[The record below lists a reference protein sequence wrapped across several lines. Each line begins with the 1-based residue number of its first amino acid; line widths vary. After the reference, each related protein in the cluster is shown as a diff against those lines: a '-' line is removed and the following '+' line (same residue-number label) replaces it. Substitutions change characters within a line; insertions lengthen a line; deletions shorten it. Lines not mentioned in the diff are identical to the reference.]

1 MRGGL
6 HKPLISGAITRPRE
20 SHSRAVSHSVVR
32 MADTLADRRSPLRP
46 LGNLARGTLI
56 GAVEVVP
63 GVSGGTV
70 ALIVGVY
77 ATLIDAASHI
87 VRGLVAS
94 TDVVRGRGATRTA
107 AHFRAVRWS
116 VVAPVLLGMVVA
128 VVVGARVLA
137 PLVSAYP
144 TETRAVFGG
153 MIAASLLIPVRMLGR
168 GWTWRLGLIA
178 LVASA
183 AAFALTGLPTA
194 TVAEPPLVIVALAA
208 SVAVCALVLPG
219 LSGAFLLLV
228 FGLYETTLVAL
239 NERDLPYIA
248 AFALGAVVGLSLFVN
263 LLRVMLRRHHALM
276 LALMTGLML
285 GSLRALWP
293 WQDGLAPGT
302 DAGVIVLLAG
312 AGAVVVLSV
321 VAMQALVARGRGS
334 A

>member
-1 MRGGL
+1 
-6 HKPLISGAITRPRE
+6 
-20 SHSRAVSHSVVR
+20 
-32 MADTLADRRSPLRP
+32 MADTFADRRSPLRP
-46 LGNLARGTLI
+46 LGNLVRGTLI
-56 GAVEVVP
+56 GVVEVIP

-77 ATLIDAASHI
+77 ATLIDAASHV
-87 VRGLVAS
+87 VRGIVAS
-94 TDVVRGRGATRTA
+94 TDVVCGRGFARSA

-116 VVAPVLLGMVVA
+116 VVAPVLVGMVIA
-128 VVVGARVLA
+128 VIVGAQVLA
-137 PLVSAYP
+137 PLVKAYP
-144 TETRAVFGG
+144 SETRAVFGG

-178 LVASA
+178 LVAA
-183 AAFALTGLPTA
+183 FAAFVLTGLPTA
-194 TVAEPPLVIVALAA
+194 TMAEPPLVIVALAA

-263 LLRVMLRRHHALM
+263 LLRVMLRRFHSLM
-276 LALMTGLML
+276 LAVMTGLML

-293 WQDGLAPGT
+293 WQDEFGQASAPGD
-302 DAGVIVLLAG
+302 DAGTLGLLAA
-312 AGAVVVLSV
+312 AGVAAVLMV
-321 VAMQALVARGRGS
+321 VATQARMARGRG
-334 A
+334 AA

>member
-1 MRGGL
+1 
-6 HKPLISGAITRPRE
+6 
-20 SHSRAVSHSVVR
+20 
-32 MADTLADRRSPLRP
+32 
-46 LGNLARGTLI
+46 
-56 GAVEVVP
+56 
-63 GVSGGTV
+63 
-70 ALIVGVY
+70 
-77 ATLIDAASHI
+77 
-87 VRGLVAS
+87 
-94 TDVVRGRGATRTA
+94 
-107 AHFRAVRWS
+107 
-116 VVAPVLLGMVVA
+116 
-128 VVVGARVLA
+128 
-137 PLVSAYP
+137 
-144 TETRAVFGG
+144 

-168 GWTWRLGLIA
+168 DWTWRLGLIA

-293 WQDGLAPGT
+293 WQDEFGQASAPGA
-302 DAGVIVLLAG
+302 DAGAIALLAA
-312 AGAVVVLSV
+312 AGAAVVLFV
-321 VAMQALVARGRGS
+321 VALQAGVARGRR
-334 A
+334 AT

>member
-1 MRGGL
+1 
-6 HKPLISGAITRPRE
+6 
-20 SHSRAVSHSVVR
+20 
-32 MADTLADRRSPLRP
+32 MADTFADRRSPLRP
-46 LGNLARGTLI
+46 LGNLVRGTLI
-56 GAVEVVP
+56 GVVEVIP

-77 ATLIDAASHI
+77 ATLIDAASHV
-87 VRGLVAS
+87 VRGIVAS
-94 TDVVRGRGATRTA
+94 TDVLRGRGFARSA

-116 VVAPVLLGMVVA
+116 VVAPVLVGMVIA
-128 VVVGARVLA
+128 VIVGAQVLA
-137 PLVSAYP
+137 PLVKAYP
-144 TETRAVFGG
+144 SETRAVFGG

-178 LVASA
+178 LVAA
-183 AAFALTGLPTA
+183 FAAFVLTGLPTA
-194 TVAEPPLVIVALAA
+194 TMAEPPLVIVALAA

-263 LLRVMLRRHHALM
+263 LLRVMLRRFHSLM
-276 LALMTGLML
+276 LAMMTGLML

-293 WQDGLAPGT
+293 WQDEFGQASAPGD
-302 DAGVIVLLAG
+302 DAGTLALLA
-312 AGAVVVLSV
+312 AGGVAAVLMV
-321 VAMQALVARGRGS
+321 VATQARMARGRG
-334 A
+334 AA

>member
-1 MRGGL
+1 
-6 HKPLISGAITRPRE
+6 
-20 SHSRAVSHSVVR
+20 

-46 LGNLARGTLI
+46 LGNLVRGTLI

-77 ATLIDAASHI
+77 ATLIDAASHV
-87 VRGLVAS
+87 VRGIVAS
-94 TDVVRGRGATRTA
+94 TDGVRGRGFARSRT
-107 AHFRAVRWS
+107 HFRAVRWG
-116 VVAPVLLGMVVA
+116 VVAPVVIGMVVA
-128 VVVGARVLA
+128 VIVGAQVLA
-137 PLVSAYP
+137 PLVKTYP
-144 TETRAVFGG
+144 IETRAVFGG

-168 GWTWRLGLIA
+168 KWSWRLGLVA
-178 LVASA
+178 LVAA
-183 AAFALTGLPTA
+183 VAAFLLTGLPTA
-194 TVAEPPLVIVALAA
+194 TLAEPPLVIVALAA

-263 LLRVMLRRHHALM
+263 LLRVMLRRFHALM
-276 LALMTGLML
+276 LALMTGLMT

-293 WQDGLAPGT
+293 WQDEFGRASAPGA
-302 DAGVIVLLAG
+302 DAGWIVLLAV
-312 AGAVVVLSV
+312 AGAAVVLAV
-321 VAMQALVARGRGS
+321 VAMQARLVRGRG
-334 A
+334 AA

>member
-1 MRGGL
+1 
-6 HKPLISGAITRPRE
+6 
-20 SHSRAVSHSVVR
+20 
-32 MADTLADRRSPLRP
+32 MADTFADRRSPLRP
-46 LGNLARGTLI
+46 LGNLVRGTLI
-56 GAVEVVP
+56 GVVEVIP

-77 ATLIDAASHI
+77 ATLIDAASHV
-87 VRGLVAS
+87 VRGIVAS
-94 TDVVRGRGATRTA
+94 TDVVRGRGFARSA

-116 VVAPVLLGMVVA
+116 VVAPVLVGMVIA
-128 VVVGARVLA
+128 VIVGAQVLA
-137 PLVSAYP
+137 PLVKAYP
-144 TETRAVFGG
+144 SETRAVFGG

-178 LVASA
+178 LVAA
-183 AAFALTGLPTA
+183 FAAFVLTGLPTA
-194 TVAEPPLVIVALAA
+194 TMAEPPLVIVALAA

-263 LLRVMLRRHHALM
+263 LLRVMLRQFHSLM
-276 LALMTGLML
+276 LAMMTGLML

-293 WQDGLAPGT
+293 WQDEFGQASAPGD
-302 DAGVIVLLAG
+302 DAGTLALLA
-312 AGAVVVLSV
+312 AGGVAAVLMV
-321 VAMQALVARGRGS
+321 VATQARMARGRG
-334 A
+334 AA

>member
-1 MRGGL
+1 
-6 HKPLISGAITRPRE
+6 
-20 SHSRAVSHSVVR
+20 
-32 MADTLADRRSPLRP
+32 MADTFADRRSPLRP
-46 LGNLARGTLI
+46 LGNLVRGTLI
-56 GAVEVVP
+56 GVVEVIP

-77 ATLIDAASHI
+77 ATLIDAASHV
-87 VRGLVAS
+87 VRGIVAS
-94 TDVVRGRGATRTA
+94 TDAVRGRGFARSA

-116 VVAPVLLGMVVA
+116 VVAPVLVGMVIA
-128 VVVGARVLA
+128 VIVGAQVLA
-137 PLVSAYP
+137 PLVKAYP
-144 TETRAVFGG
+144 SETRAVFGG

-178 LVASA
+178 LVAA
-183 AAFALTGLPTA
+183 FAAFVLTGLPTA
-194 TVAEPPLVIVALAA
+194 TMAEPPLVIVALAA

-263 LLRVMLRRHHALM
+263 LLRVMLRRFHSLM
-276 LALMTGLML
+276 LAMMTGLML

-293 WQDGLAPGT
+293 WQDEFGQASAPGD
-302 DAGVIVLLAG
+302 DAGTLALLA
-312 AGAVVVLSV
+312 AGGVAAVLMV
-321 VAMQALVARGRGS
+321 VATQARMARGRG
-334 A
+334 AA

>member
-1 MRGGL
+1 
-6 HKPLISGAITRPRE
+6 
-20 SHSRAVSHSVVR
+20 
-32 MADTLADRRSPLRP
+32 MADTFADRRSPLRP
-46 LGNLARGTLI
+46 LGNLVRGTLI
-56 GAVEVVP
+56 GVVEVIP

-77 ATLIDAASHI
+77 ATLIDAASHV
-87 VRGLVAS
+87 VRGIVAS
-94 TDVVRGRGATRTA
+94 TDVVRGRGFARSA

-116 VVAPVLLGMVVA
+116 VVAPVLVGMVIA
-128 VVVGARVLA
+128 VIVGAQVLA
-137 PLVSAYP
+137 PLVKAYP
-144 TETRAVFGG
+144 SETRAVFGG

-178 LVASA
+178 LVAA
-183 AAFALTGLPTA
+183 FAAFVLTGLPTA
-194 TVAEPPLVIVALAA
+194 TMAEPPLVIVALAA

-263 LLRVMLRRHHALM
+263 LLRVMLRRFHSLM
-276 LALMTGLML
+276 LAMMTGLML

-293 WQDGLAPGT
+293 WQDEFGQASAPGD
-302 DAGVIVLLAG
+302 DAGTLALLA
-312 AGAVVVLSV
+312 AGGVAAVLMV
-321 VAMQALVARGRGS
+321 VATQARMARGRG
-334 A
+334 AA